1 MPHRALSLGAS
12 ALLALGACSANGAD
26 ATERPPTTTE
36 PRETGDV
43 QEDSTEREQRDR
55 EEELDRRE
63 REIQARESDRRE
75 AEIEEREAAIQE
87 REAALVATTRPRPRP
102 PRRCHRPTTGPTA
115 ATAAAA
121 PAPAPVI
128 EDGFYVSLLI
138 DVEGRY
144 EVTFD
149 PMTQDES
156 GNYINEDVESIT
168 MPTDPAVWAWDE
180 FTQGMWIGVEIE
192 DGQVTYV
199 GLPGE

>member
-1 MPHRALSLGAS
+1 MAA
-12 ALLALGACSANGAD
+12 
-26 ATERPPTTTE
+26 TTT
-36 PRETGDV
+36 
-43 QEDSTEREQRDR
+43 
-55 EEELDRRE
+55 
-63 REIQARESDRRE
+63 
-75 AEIEEREAAIQE
+75 
-87 REAALVATTRPRPRP
+87 TTTTTTAPLP
-102 PRRCHRPTTGPTA
+102 PPPA
-115 ATAAAA
+115 PPLPPAPA

-168 MPTDPAVWAWDE
+168 MPTDPTVWAWDE
-180 FTQGMWIGVEIE
+180 FTQGMWIGVEIK
-192 DGQVTYV
+192 DGQVTYL